1 MCCYKKQRAM
11 TKTIFIGKTI
21 FCRKRWCFPC
31 FLVFCRIGEY
41 ISLVL
46 FYQFCQP
53 HPVVVPQKKSIFFRI
68 HEITRVVVLY
78 ASLQFVEGV
87 YKPQRACVGWAN
99 VTESCLEACMGIKC
113 ACLGAF
119 PPGHPKMCERTLD
132 IISLY
137 VLAISNTINLFRN
150 FLCCSLWKR

>member
-87 YKPQRACVGWAN
+87 YKPQRACVGWASA
-99 VTESCLEACMGIKC
+99 TESRFEAWMGIKRTC
-113 ACLGAF
+113 SDELYA
-119 PPGHPKMCERTLD
+119 GHPKMFERTLD
-132 IISLY
+132 IISLF
-137 VLAISNTINLFRN
+137 VLSISNTINFFLI
-150 FLCCSLWKR
+150 FLCCSLWKC